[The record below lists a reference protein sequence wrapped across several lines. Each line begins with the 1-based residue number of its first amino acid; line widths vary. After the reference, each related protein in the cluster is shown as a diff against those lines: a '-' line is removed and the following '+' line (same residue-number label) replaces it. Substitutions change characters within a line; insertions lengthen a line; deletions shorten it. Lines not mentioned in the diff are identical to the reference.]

1 MTMSTAGSLNYLC
14 SFHPTM
20 VGTLNVTP

>member
-1 MTMSTAGSLNYLC
+1 MNTAGSFSYHC

-20 VGTLNVTP
+20 VGTLTVTQ